1 MKKRGKS
8 LAELLIDVRIA
19 RNKVQSIINRMQN
32 KLGTYN
38 YVFMRNVASFPH
50 LSKMVARESELLE
63 NVMDHLLTLEVV
75 LEILEIKIETII
87 YIGNI
92 VTSAASVVE
101 AIKLLKDSFNLTP
114 DISVL
119 LDDIYSNF
127 YVNVDLPKEIKINVK
142 EEARNVLANAEK
154 IVEKRKSEA
163 YYQVNT

>member
-1 MKKRGKS
+1 MKKKGKS

-19 RNKVQSIINRMQN
+19 RNKLQNIISRMQN
-32 KLGTYN
+32 KLDTYN
-38 YVFMRNVASFPH
+38 YVFMRNVSSFPH
-50 LSKMVARESELLE
+50 LSKMVAKESELLE
-63 NVMDHLLTLEVV
+63 NVMNNLLTLEVI

-101 AIKLLKDSFNLTP
+101 AIRLLKDTFHLTP

-119 LDDIYSNF
+119 LDDIYSSF
-127 YVNVDLPKEIKINVK
+127 YVNVNLPKEIKINVQ
-142 EEARNVLANAEK
+142 EEARKVLADAEK

>member
-1 MKKRGKS
+1 
-8 LAELLIDVRIA
+8 
-19 RNKVQSIINRMQN
+19 MQN

>member
-1 MKKRGKS
+1 
-8 LAELLIDVRIA
+8 
-19 RNKVQSIINRMQN
+19 MQN
-32 KLGTYN
+32 KIGTYN
-38 YVFMRNVASFPH
+38 HIFMRNVASFPH

-63 NVMDHLLTLEVV
+63 NVMDHLLTLEVI

-101 AIKLLKDSFNLTP
+101 AIKLLKESFNLTP
-114 DISVL
+114 DISLL

-142 EEARNVLANAEK
+142 EEARSVLLDAEK
-154 IVEKRKSEA
+154 IAEKRKSET

>member
-1 MKKRGKS
+1 MKKKGKS

-19 RNKVQSIINRMQN
+19 RNKLRNIISRMQN
-32 KLGTYN
+32 KLDTYN
-38 YVFMRNVASFPH
+38 YVFMRNVSSFPH
-50 LSKMVARESELLE
+50 LSKMVAKESELLE
-63 NVMDHLLTLEVV
+63 NVMNNLLTLEVI

-101 AIKLLKDSFNLTP
+101 AIRLLKDTFHLTP

-119 LDDIYSNF
+119 LDDIYSSF
-127 YVNVDLPKEIKINVK
+127 YVNVNLPKEIKINVQ
-142 EEARNVLANAEK
+142 EEARKVLADAEK